1 MDDARR
7 LQPAAILLDIP
18 VSERDDLLRQ
28 LKADRFTSK
37 IPVIMMSVVDRP
49 DVPDG
54 VDAHVGKPVQHDPL
68 VACARGARGRTRWA
82 AVVATILLVEDT
94 PANLALA
101 TKLLRAAG
109 HEVLT
114 AETAAAGI
122 ALARARLPDLVLM
135 DLGLPDMDG
144 WQALSEIR
152 ADRGAVAGLRVVAFT
167 AHAMLG
173 DRERALAAGFDDYL
187 SKPIE
192 FATFAD
198 RVGDLLP

>member
-1 MDDARR
+1 
-7 LQPAAILLDIP
+7 
-18 VSERDDLLRQ
+18 
-28 LKADRFTSK
+28 
-37 IPVIMMSVVDRP
+37 
-49 DVPDG
+49 
-54 VDAHVGKPVQHDPL
+54 
-68 VACARGARGRTRWA
+68 
-82 AVVATILLVEDT
+82 VATILLVEDT

-109 HEVLT
+109 HEVL
-114 AETAAAGI
+114 AAGTAAAGI

-152 ADRGAVAGLRVVAFT
+152 ADQGVVAGLRVVAFT

-192 FATFAD
+192 FDTFAD